1 MLADEDWSFV
11 EEDQAEDATS
21 VAMTYDEFA
30 QKATEIIEKVNSE
43 IAETKEIM
51 SVSPGSNAEYDVR
64 KRDST
69 PSPASSPTR
78 RTIMKDDEPLY
89 E

>member
-1 MLADEDWSFV
+1 MLADEEWSF
-11 EEDQAEDATS
+11 EDEGQVEDATC

-30 QKATEIIEKVNSE
+30 QKATEIIEKVNNE

-51 SVSPGSNAEYDVR
+51 SVSPGSSAEYDVR
-64 KRDST
+64 KKEST
-69 PSPASSPTR
+69 ASQSSLPIR
-78 RTIMKDDEPLY
+78 RTIMKDVPPLY